1 MPAVIVVTGFLTTSM
16 AQSRQRISRVLAYTP
31 MSLSGRTKRR
41 LVTAVLALLVA
52 WIALG
57 WADHSQLSVLIWL
70 LSPGLPLALHVPVA
84 ATGFLD
90 GVAKVA
96 MIALLIDFACYAAL
110 ICGGL
115 SWMSRRQTH

>member
-1 MPAVIVVTGFLTTSM
+1 M
-16 AQSRQRISRVLAYTP
+16 
-31 MSLSGRTKRR
+31 
-41 LVTAVLALLVA
+41 
-52 WIALG
+52 G

-110 ICGGL
+110 IYGGL